1 MTQPESEQ
9 PRPDA
14 TDAEA
19 SAASAADDPVSA
31 GAQENAHATPE
42 AGEPELTPDAADAER
57 GSEPPSV
64 EQQLAE
70 RTADLQRLQAEYV
83 NYKRRVD
90 RDRKSDHERA
100 VARVITQLL
109 PVLDDIDRAREH
121 DELDGGFK
129 SVAESVEQVARSF
142 GTESFGAEGEPFDPM
157 VHEALHMDHS
167 DEVAEPSI
175 SKVVQLGYRIG
186 DGVLRPARVLVVA
199 PQE

>member
-1 MTQPESEQ
+1 MTQPGPEQ
-9 PRPDA
+9 TP
-14 TDAEA
+14 EE
-19 SAASAADDPVSA
+19 SA
-31 GAQENAHATPE
+31 GAEAPPDPGHDAAPAEGVEPE
-42 AGEPELTPDAADAER
+42 APAPEP
-57 GSEPPSV
+57 EPPSV

-90 RDRKSDHERA
+90 RDRKADHERA

-129 SVAESVEQVARSF
+129 AVAESIEQVTRSF
-142 GTESFGAEGEPFDPM
+142 GLEAFGAEGEPFDPM
-157 VHEALHMDHS
+157 IHEALHLEHS
-167 DEVAEPSI
+167 EDATEPSV

>member
-1 MTQPESEQ
+1 MTEPDHEQVRPEEADATASAESE
-9 PRPDA
+9 
-14 TDAEA
+14 AEEPA
-19 SAASAADDPVSA
+19 PAE
-31 GAQENAHATPE
+31 AQENAPPE
-42 AGEPELTPDAADAER
+42 TDAASTDAEPAPEL
-57 GSEPPSV
+57 SI

-90 RDRKSDHERA
+90 RDRKADHERA
-100 VARVITQLL
+100 VARVITQFL

-129 SVAESVEQVARSF
+129 SVAESVEQVVRSF
-142 GTESFGAEGEPFDPM
+142 GLESFAAEGEPFDPM

-167 DEVAEPSI
+167 DDVTEPTI
-175 SKVVQLGYRIG
+175 STVVQLGYRIG

>member
-1 MTQPESEQ
+1 MTEPDHEQVRPEEADATASAESEAEEPAPAEAQ
-9 PRPDA
+9 ENAPPETDTA
-14 TDAEA
+14 STDAEA
-19 SAASAADDPVSA
+19 A
-31 GAQENAHATPE
+31 
-42 AGEPELTPDAADAER
+42 PEL
-57 GSEPPSV
+57 SI

-90 RDRKSDHERA
+90 RDRKADHERA
-100 VARVITQLL
+100 VARVITQFL

-129 SVAESVEQVARSF
+129 SVAESVEQVVRSF
-142 GTESFGAEGEPFDPM
+142 GLESFAAEGEPFDPM

-167 DEVAEPSI
+167 DDVTEPTI
-175 SKVVQLGYRIG
+175 STVVQLGYRIG

>member
-1 MTQPESEQ
+1 MTQPGPEQ
-9 PRPDA
+9 TPEDPVG
-14 TDAEA
+14 AEA
-19 SAASAADDPVSA
+19 PAGSGPDGVSDEAPSAESPEPTSDQVTSEEPAEPASP
-31 GAQENAHATPE
+31 
-42 AGEPELTPDAADAER
+42 
-57 GSEPPSV
+57 

-90 RDRKSDHERA
+90 RDRKADHERA
-100 VARVITQLL
+100 IARVITQLL
-109 PVLDDIDRAREH
+109 PILDDIDRAREH

-129 SVAESVEQVARSF
+129 SVAESIVQVTRSF
-142 GTESFGAEGEPFDPM
+142 GLEPFGAEGEAFDPM
-157 VHEALHMDHS
+157 LHEALHMDHS
-167 DEVAEPSI
+167 DDVSEPSI